1 MMKSDGELVRSLDRS
16 DSNTSLSFS
25 LYTLIEEF
33 DRPFSSDAEQI
44 PLYKRDLN
52 RWVEER
58 LGSNL
63 QSRLHSAL
71 HSSLDHVH
79 REIKERVKQVIENRE
94 RRALVDS
101 IVPRSDFAVSYRL
114 DCLNLCAEFREDIQF
129 KFSLGFTSLWQK
141 FVQNQKESLTG
152 SKSNHELPSP
162 SASSLLTSTNELLTT
177 ANNISAL
184 STKSGLIMLGGCAL
198 VWRSVGWKVLGV
210 VAGVYG
216 SLYMYERLM
225 WTKKAQE
232 RAFKRQFAD
241 YASSKMK
248 LIVDMT
254 SGNASAQV
262 QQELSMYFAQTIR
275 YVDME
280 KDDLADGMKQIKVEI
295 DQLLRYVD
303 KGKNLKK
310 QGDQIDNELT
320 EFSRA
325 YLSSESL
332 NSTNE

>member
-1 MMKSDGELVRSLDRS
+1 MF
-16 DSNTSLSFS
+16 FS

-33 DRPFSSDAEQI
+33 ERPFSSDPEQI
-44 PLYKRDLN
+44 PLYKRDLH

-63 QSRLHSAL
+63 QNRLHTAL
-71 HSSLDHVH
+71 YSSLDSVH
-79 REIKERVKQVIENRE
+79 REIKDRVKSVLASNE
-94 RRALVDS
+94 RKLLVDS

-114 DCLNLCAEFREDIQF
+114 DCSNLCSDFREDIQF
-129 KFSLGFTSLWQK
+129 KFSLGFTNLWQR

-152 SKSNHELPSP
+152 SKHNNELTSP
-162 SASSLLTSTNELLTT
+162 TSSLLTSTNDLLTT
-177 ANNISAL
+177 ANNISL
-184 STKSGLIMLGGCAL
+184 LTSKSGLVALGGCAL

-210 VAGVYG
+210 VAGIYG
-216 SLYMYERLM
+216 TLYLYERLM

-232 RAFKRQFAD
+232 RAFKRQYAD

-280 KDDLADGMKQIKVEI
+280 KDDLTDNMKQIKVEI
-295 DQLLRYVD
+295 DQLLRYID
-303 KGKNLKK
+303 KGKKLKK
-310 QGDQIDNELT
+310 HGDQIDNELT
-320 EFSRA
+320 EFSKQ
-325 YLSSESL
+325 YLSSDS
-332 NSTNE
+332 NTTTNT

>member
-1 MMKSDGELVRSLDRS
+1 MCEMIGF
-16 DSNTSLSFS
+16 FS

-44 PLYKRDLN
+44 PLYKRDLH
-52 RWVEER
+52 RWVEDR

-71 HSSLDHVH
+71 YSSLDNVH
-79 REIKERVKQVIENRE
+79 REIKDRVKKVLVNNE
-94 RRALVDS
+94 RIKDVES

-114 DCLNLCAEFREDIQF
+114 DCSNLCSDFREDIQF
-129 KFSLGFTSLWQK
+129 KFSLGLTSLWQR
-141 FVQNQKESLTG
+141 FVQSQKDSVNG
-152 SKSNHELPSP
+152 SKPISELTSP
-162 SASSLLTSTNELLTT
+162 SLIHSTNDLLTT

-184 STKSGLIMLGGCAL
+184 TSKSSLILLGASAL
-198 VWRSVGWKVLGV
+198 IWRSIGWKVLGV
-210 VAGVYG
+210 VGGIYG
-216 SLYMYERLM
+216 SFYLYERLR
-225 WTKKAQE
+225 WNKRAQE
-232 RAFKRQFAD
+232 RAFKRQYAD

-280 KDDLADGMKQIKVEI
+280 KDDITDQSKQLRLEI
-295 DQLLRYVD
+295 DQLLRYID
-303 KGKNLKK
+303 KGKKLKNK
-310 QGDQIDNELT
+310 GDQIDNELKD
-320 EFSRA
+320 FSKQ
-325 YLSSESL
+325 YLLSEST
-332 NSTNE
+332 TNE